1 MKGPAL
7 TRLAVCV
14 LACLAAGSI
23 GSIFTYGSVNT
34 WFPTLAKPSFNPPG
48 WVFGPVWT
56 TLYILMGIAAGLVW
70 NRGGLSDPTIRKALW
85 LFALQLGLNT
95 LWSALFFG
103 LKSPF
108 FALVDIVFLWA
119 AILAT
124 TLAFKPVSAAAAWLM
139 TPYLAWVSFAAIL
152 NAAIWKLN
160 P

>member
-48 WVFGPVWT
+48 WVFGP
-56 TLYILMGIAAGLVW
+56 VW

-124 TLAFKPVSAAAAWLM
+124 TLAFRPVSAAAAWLM
-139 TPYLAWVSFAAIL
+139 TPYLAWVSFAAVL